1 MIRKLLLILPFLA
14 ALAFGQTVPK
24 NVTKAGGTNIITED
38 LVFDSRIL
46 TLNTSI
52 VFGDGVRQTFNPNG
66 TAAGL
71 NVGSH
76 TADPSSLVNGDIW
89 YNSTSN
95 EIKVRANGATTALG
109 AGGGSGDV
117 VGPAASIDAR
127 LALFDSTTGKLL
139 KQSTAVTESGG
150 TLTSNTLIG
159 LTAGGTNQNVVLT
172 PSGTGIN
179 VLTGGWR
186 VGTASA
192 TAATG
197 NALLYGSDNAT
208 ATLSIRR
215 GDGTN
220 GGAQLFMSKART
232 SLASPTAVLSADR
245 LSAIAAGGYNGA
257 AWVETT
263 GLFGFS
269 ATENWNSG
277 AMGTSFVLGL
287 TPNGSTTRSD
297 ILTIDGTGAFT
308 FADGVRQTFNPNGT
322 NAGLNVGSHTSDP
335 SSPSNG
341 DLWYDSTANELTARI
356 NGSNVALG
364 AGGGGG
370 SVATDTIWDAK
381 GDLAVGTGANTAA
394 KLVATTNGYVL
405 TLDSAEATGM
415 KWVAPGTG
423 SLTLAR
429 FTALDNQ
436 PPASAYAQFRT
447 RNSIA
452 VLDFDAAT
460 DESAVF
466 VNTIPQGAD
475 FTTGIAVRIY
485 WIATSATTNDVV
497 WNSAFERGT
506 TDLDADSF
514 ATAVAG
520 TSTTNATSGIVTVT
534 TINHSGAEID
544 SLAAGDLFRLK
555 ITRDADNGSDTM
567 TGDAEIVAIE
577 LRQR

>member
-172 PSGTGIN
+172 PSGSGIVTTAARLTTTSSTASTSTSSGALVVTGGTGIGGDVYIGG
-179 VLTGGWR
+179 VL
-186 VGTASA
+186 VPAS
-192 TAATG
+192 
-197 NALLYGSDNAT
+197 
-208 ATLSIRR
+208 
-215 GDGTN
+215 
-220 GGAQLFMSKART
+220 
-232 SLASPTAVLSADR
+232 
-245 LSAIAAGGYNGA
+245 
-257 AWVETT
+257 
-263 GLFGFS
+263 
-269 ATENWNSG
+269 
-277 AMGTSFVLGL
+277 
-287 TPNGSTTRSD
+287 
-297 ILTIDGTGAFT
+297 TIT

-466 VNTIPQGAD
+466 VGTIPQGAD